1 MFFSY
6 YKEIIVSITS
16 LYSNLMKDERALH
29 YYERLLSLGTK
40 QLASKGSVAKN
51 EYHLPLSAVAEVLF
65 TTTRHARTV
74 LQALQQRGWLTWTPK
89 VGRNQRSHLIL
100 HFDPKALRQLLGR
113 ALIEQGHYESAFSML
128 HGDQEQFSQLLQ
140 QTSGTMV
147 REGQLHIQL
156 TYQRAF
162 QPILPHKPLRNS
174 ERFLVRQVY
183 SCLTACN
190 YEGKVTPQLAHHWT
204 ANEDYTQ
211 WRFYLRPRLEFHS
224 GLALT
229 PATVAQL
236 FLKLKSL
243 PEYDS
248 ELAHVRAVNYGHQ
261 TVTFELGRPDCGFDA
276 LISDLRYSIQ
286 PQTQLDGLTERVV
299 DGCGAFR
306 VIEHSDERLR
316 LEANDRFF
324 DLPALTDTVTI
335 WQLDK
340 TSTERIE
347 LEHPQSEGGSTPS
360 DTPDEYG
367 QTQTRI
373 ENGCLYLLMNAN
385 SSSLPLNALQRA
397 YLFSVLS
404 PYLILENPDLTPL
417 SRASIPA
424 FNILPSWTKIKRRV
438 ADRVTLPE
446 RLTIAVYDH
455 QVILDCANGIKAQL
469 ALLGVE
475 CQINVY
481 TLETLHSKASEGKL
495 SEDITIASF
504 IVDDNLPVSVFR
516 WLCSDAVLRQGLDAP
531 VLKWL
536 DTQITEIREQ
546 QSPRN
551 YIKELESVATNLL
564 IENRLLP
571 LFHHRQT
578 LRWGS
583 VLQGV
588 RITDWSWPDFR
599 SVWTDE
605 SNDIETT

>member
-1 MFFSY
+1 
-6 YKEIIVSITS
+6 
-16 LYSNLMKDERALH
+16 MKDERALH
-29 YYERLLSLGTK
+29 YYERLLSLG
-40 QLASKGSVAKN
+40 SKS
-51 EYHLPLSAVAEVLF
+51 EHHLPLADVAEVLF
-65 TTTRHARTV
+65 TTARHARTV
-74 LQALQQRGWLTWTPK
+74 LQALQQRGWLTWNPK
-89 VGRNQRSHLIL
+89 VGRNQRSHLTL
-100 HFDPKALRQLLGR
+100 HFDARTLRQHLGKE
-113 ALIEQGHYESAFSML
+113 LIEQGQYESAFSLL
-128 HGDQEQFSQLLQ
+128 HGDQQQFSQLLQ
-140 QTSGTMV
+140 QTSGTML
-147 REGQLHIQL
+147 RAGQLHIQL
-156 TYQRAF
+156 TYQRTF

-174 ERFLVRQVY
+174 ERFLVRQIY
-183 SCLTACN
+183 SCLTACDHD
-190 YEGKVTPQLAHHWT
+190 GKVSPQLAHHWT
-204 ANEDYTQ
+204 VNEDYTQ

-229 PATVAQL
+229 PEVVAEL
-236 FLKLKSL
+236 FLKLKAL
-243 PEYDS
+243 AEYDS
-248 ELAHVRAVNYGHQ
+248 ELAHLKAVKFGYQ
-261 TVTFELGRPDCGFDA
+261 TITFELSHPDRGFDA
-276 LISDLRYSIQ
+276 LVSDLRYSIQ
-286 PQTQLDGLTERVV
+286 PLKQLDGLGGRVV

-316 LEANDRFF
+316 LEASERFF
-324 DLPALTDTVTI
+324 DIPALTDTVTI

-340 TSTERIE
+340 TPNERIE
-347 LEHPQSEGGSTPS
+347 LEHSQPESGSAKIENLS
-360 DTPDEYG
+360 V
-367 QTQTRI
+367 QAHTQTRI
-373 ENGCLYLLMNAN
+373 ENGCLYLLLNAN
-385 SSSLPLNALQRA
+385 GSSHSLSILQRA
-397 YLFSVLS
+397 YLCSVLS
-404 PYLILENPDLTPL
+404 PYSILENPDLSPL

-424 FNILPSWTKIKRRV
+424 HNILPNWTKLKRRV
-438 ADRVTLPE
+438 ADTVVIPE
-446 RLTIAVYDH
+446 KLSIAVYDH
-455 QVILDCANGIKAQL
+455 QVILDCANGIKVQL

-536 DTQITEIREQ
+536 DTQLTEIREQ
-546 QSPRN
+546 QSPLN
-551 YIKELESVATNLL
+551 YVKELESVATNLL

-605 SNDIETT
+605 SK

>member
-1 MFFSY
+1 MAFISY
-6 YKEIIVSITS
+6 YKEIISSITS
-16 LYSNLMKDERALH
+16 LYLNPMKDERALH
-29 YYERLLSLGTK
+29 YYERLLDLGTK
-40 QLASKGSVAKN
+40 QLVSKGSVAES
-51 EYHLPLSAVAEVLF
+51 EYHLPLSSVAEVLF

-74 LQALQQRGWLTWTPK
+74 LQALQTRGWLTWTPK

-100 HFDPKALRQLLGR
+100 HFDPKTLRQLLGR
-113 ALIEQGHYESAFSML
+113 ELIEQGHYESAFSML

-162 QPILPHKPLRNS
+162 QSILPHKPLRNS
-174 ERFLVRQVY
+174 ERFLVRQIY
-183 SCLTACN
+183 SCLTACDH
-190 YEGKVTPQLAHHWT
+190 EGNVTPQLAHHWA

-224 GLALT
+224 GLAIT
-229 PATVAQL
+229 PEAVAQL
-236 FLKLKSL
+236 FLKLKLL

-248 ELAHVRAVNYGHQ
+248 ELVHVKAVNFGHQ
-261 TVTFELGRPDCGFDA
+261 TVTFELDRPDRGFDA

-286 PQTQLDGLTERVV
+286 PQKQLDGLKERVV
-299 DGCGAFR
+299 DGSGAFR

-335 WQLDK
+335 WQLDR
-340 TSTERIE
+340 TPTERIE
-347 LEHPQSEGGSTPS
+347 LEHSRPEGSSMTNDSPK
-360 DTPDEYG
+360 EYE

-385 SSSLPLNALQRA
+385 SASLSLSALQRA
-397 YLFSVLS
+397 YLCSVLS
-404 PYLILENPDLTPL
+404 PHLILENPELNPL

-424 FNILPSWTKIKRRV
+424 YNILPSWTKVKRRV
-438 ADRVTLPE
+438 AERFTLPE
-446 RLTIAVYDH
+446 RLSIAVYDH
-455 QVILDCANGIKAQL
+455 QVILDCANGIQAQL

-475 CQINVY
+475 CRINVY
-481 TLETLHSKASEGKL
+481 TLETLQYKANEGKL
-495 SEDITIASF
+495 TEDITIASF

-531 VLKWL
+531 ALKWL
-536 DTQITEIREQ
+536 DTQLTEIREQ
-546 QSPRN
+546 QSPGN

-605 SNDIETT
+605 